1 MSHEWK
7 IYARSILTQRESE
20 MKDGSPATVKR
31 VALSVRRGFFSGV
44 FTSWDLL
51 KVMIPTMVLVQILK
65 VTGLLSSMA
74 VAGAPLM
81 DLFGLPGESALVLIT
96 GGLVNIYAAIAVAV
110 NIPLTVKGMTILAIM
125 VLIAHNLIVETAV
138 QSQSGTPAWITLP
151 VRISAAI
158 FAGLF
163 FAWIMPGGGDVL
175 VQAGMPTGGADSW
188 GQILIAN
195 GISLGKIIVIII
207 GLMVVMDLSREFGIM
222 DQITAG
228 LSMPMKFLGM
238 DRRTSLVTA
247 VGLLLGLAYGAG
259 LIIEETRQ
267 NNIGKSE
274 ILPTNIFL
282 GTNHALIEDTLI
294 FVAVGASLGWI
305 LLGRLLVGYLML
317 KISLPLVRYFWKP
330 EAFGSNKAKL

>member
-1 MSHEWK
+1 M
-7 IYARSILTQRESE
+7 TQRESE
-20 MKDGSPATVKR
+20 MKDGSPAKVKR
-31 VALSVRRGFFSGV
+31 VALSIRRGFFSGV

-74 VAGAPLM
+74 AAAAPLM
-81 DLFGLPGESALVLIT
+81 DLFGLPGESSLVLVT
-96 GGLVNIYAAIAVAV
+96 GGLVNVYAAIAVAV
-110 NIPLTVKGMTILAIM
+110 NIPLTAKGMTILAVM

-158 FAGLF
+158 FGGLLI
-163 FAWIMPGGGDVL
+163 AWIMPGGGEVL
-175 VQAGMPTGGADSW
+175 AQAGMAADGVDSW

-195 GISLGKIIVIII
+195 MISLAKIIVIII
-207 GLMVVMDLSREFGIM
+207 SLMVVMDLSREFGIM
-222 DQITAG
+222 DQVTAG
-228 LSMPMKFLGM
+228 LSVPMKFLGM

-267 NNIGKSE
+267 NNIGKGE
-274 ILPTNIFL
+274 ILATNIFL

-294 FVAVGASLGWI
+294 FVAVGAGLGWV

-330 EAFGSNKAKL
+330 EGFGSNKAKL

>member
-1 MSHEWK
+1 M
-7 IYARSILTQRESE
+7 IQPESDLRGE
-20 MKDGSPATVKR
+20 TPNR
-31 VALSVRRGFFSGV
+31 VRRVVLSFRRGGISGI

-74 VAGAPLM
+74 VAAAPLM
-81 DLFGLPGESALVLIT
+81 DFFGLPGESSLVLVT
-96 GGLVNIYAAIAVAV
+96 GGLVNVYAAIAVAV
-110 NIPLTVKGMTILAIM
+110 NIPLTAKGMTILAVM

-163 FAWIMPGGGDVL
+163 LAWIMPGGGEVL
-175 VQAGMPTGGADSW
+175 VQAGMAADGVDSW

-195 GISLGKIIVIII
+195 MISLAKIIVIII
-207 GLMVVMDLSREFGIM
+207 SLMVVMDLSREFGIM
-222 DQITAG
+222 DQVTAG
-228 LSMPMKFLGM
+228 LSLPMKFLGM

-274 ILPTNIFL
+274 ILATNIFL

-294 FVAVGASLGWI
+294 FVAVGAGLGWL

-330 EAFGSNKAKL
+330 EGLGSNNTKL

>member
-1 MSHEWK
+1 M
-7 IYARSILTQRESE
+7 TQLGSE
-20 MKDGSPATVKR
+20 MKDGSPETVKR
-31 VALSVRRGFFSGV
+31 VALSVRRGVFSGV

-74 VAGAPLM
+74 AAAAPLM
-81 DLFGLPGESALVLIT
+81 DFFGLPGESSLVLVT
-96 GGLVNIYAAIAVAV
+96 GGLVNVYAAIAVAV
-110 NIPLTVKGMTILAIM
+110 NIPLTAKGMTILAVM

-175 VQAGMPTGGADSW
+175 VQAGMPAGGADSL

-207 GLMVVMDLSREFGIM
+207 SLMVVMDLSREFGIM

-228 LSMPMKFLGM
+228 LSVPMKFLGM

-267 NNIGKSE
+267 NNIGKGE
-274 ILPTNIFL
+274 ILATNIFL

-294 FVAVGASLGWI
+294 FVAVGAGLGWL

-330 EAFGSNKAKL
+330 EGFGSNNAKL